1 MATDYKIT
9 RLRCLAI
16 VIVVLG
22 HSIILY
28 DPQWGLYQT
37 SHTVDLLMWIK
48 RIINAFQMPLFLFLS
63 GYCFLY
69 SVRKHNY
76 KNISNVARG
85 IFGKAKR
92 LLVPFFAVAVLWMI
106 PIRQMCHYSAWSGL
120 QYRQILKRVF
130 LGIDSGHLWF
140 LPTLFLIFI
149 FAFIVFPHVNNKGID
164 CLILLASF
172 LGSLI
177 AYKFPAFLFL
187 NNVAASLYWFCLGFE
202 ACKYKDR
209 LEKTSSVNI
218 NYGMIFLSGCAALLT
233 IRGGAN
239 SLVCKA
245 LQEIAVTF
253 LMLAVYNCVSNRKC
267 SNVCKI
273 ISDESM
279 GIYLLH
285 SPLVYFTYAYYANGI
300 PVVVV
305 FINFVICGFAA
316 FLMTYIIMNSK
327 VKALLGY

>member
-16 VIVVLG
+16 VTVVLG

-37 SHTVDLLMWIK
+37 SHTVDLLMWTK

-76 KNISNVARG
+76 KNISNITKG

-92 LLVPFFAVAVLWMI
+92 LLVPFFAVAILWMI
-106 PIRQMCHYSAWSGL
+106 PIRQMCRYSAWSGL
-120 QYRQILKRVF
+120 QYGQIIKRVF

-149 FAFIVFPHVNNKGID
+149 VAFIVFPHVNNKGID

-177 AYKFPAFLFL
+177 AYKFPVFLFL

-209 LEKTSSVNI
+209 LEKTSGVNI
-218 NYGMIFLSGCAALLT
+218 NYGMIFLSGCAVLLT
-233 IRGGAN
+233 IRGGGQTAWFA
-239 SLVCKA
+239 KP
-245 LQEIAVTF
+245 
-253 LMLAVYNCVSNRKC
+253 YK
-267 SNVCKI
+267 K
-273 ISDESM
+273 
-279 GIYLLH
+279 LL
-285 SPLVYFTYAYYANGI
+285 
-300 PVVVV
+300 
-305 FINFVICGFAA
+305 
-316 FLMTYIIMNSK
+316 
-327 VKALLGY
+327 